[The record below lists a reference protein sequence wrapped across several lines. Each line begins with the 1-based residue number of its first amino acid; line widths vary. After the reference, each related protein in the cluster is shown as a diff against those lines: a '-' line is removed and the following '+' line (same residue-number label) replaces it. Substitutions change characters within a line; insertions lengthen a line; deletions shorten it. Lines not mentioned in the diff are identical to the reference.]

1 MTPIAPV
8 VRTMTFNEQ
17 VKYGL
22 CNRGL
27 MMETD
32 RYAYRLTAGTTDSV
46 WVFEQGTIL
55 FVLTLNHQFCYVA
68 LDWYQG
74 SEDEPVDSFFLQG
87 DYAVSECVGRDWRDI
102 PELDLARR
110 LSLLFA

>member
-8 VRTMTFNEQ
+8 VRTMTFDEQ
-17 VKYGL
+17 VEYGL

-32 RYAYRLTAGTTDSV
+32 KYAYRLTAGTTDSI

-55 FVLTLNHQFCYVA
+55 FVLTLNLYHEYVA

-74 SEDEPVDSFFLQG
+74 SEDEPVDGIFLQ
-87 DYAVSECVGRDWRDI
+87 SESAICELVGNDWRTV
-102 PELDLARR
+102 PLTELATR